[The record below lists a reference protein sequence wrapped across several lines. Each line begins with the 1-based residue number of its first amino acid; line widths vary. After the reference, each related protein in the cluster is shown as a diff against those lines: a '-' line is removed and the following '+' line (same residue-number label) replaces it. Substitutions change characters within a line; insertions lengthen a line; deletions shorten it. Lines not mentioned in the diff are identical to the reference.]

1 MAKKIQKQLR
11 NAVESFFKNKPK
23 RDDSDVAP
31 QVQQQRSSARGIGV
45 NPFGLR
51 WTGKERVPMA
61 MALAETSPP
70 LPKDLRN
77 EIIGLA
83 DKARFF
89 QDFGIDMDTAK
100 EIERALNH
108 VPELKSAMDKFPSI
122 VKGLLNGELAAPEH
136 LRSIAEKIPSS
147 PEALSVLKQY
157 VETDTSAI
165 LAATTQ
171 NDRFKAAS
179 KFMGRLAAFGI
190 KTN

>member
-23 RDDSDVAP
+23 RDDSDVAS
-31 QVQQQRSSARGIGV
+31 QVQQQRSSAKKLGV

-61 MALAETSPP
+61 MALAETSPC

-77 EIIGLA
+77 EIIGFA
-83 DKARFF
+83 DKAKFL
-89 QDFGIDMDTAK
+89 QDFGIDMDTAR
-100 EIERALNH
+100 EIERVLDQDP
-108 VPELKSAMDKFPSI
+108 VLKSATEEFPSI
-122 VKGLLNGELAAPEH
+122 VKGLLGDDPAARAL
-136 LRSIAEKIPSS
+136 LRRVAETISSS
-147 PEALSVLKQY
+147 PGASVALKHC
-157 VETDTSAI
+157 VETGTDAI
-165 LAATTQ
+165 FDATTQ
-171 NDRFKAAS
+171 FDRFKAAS